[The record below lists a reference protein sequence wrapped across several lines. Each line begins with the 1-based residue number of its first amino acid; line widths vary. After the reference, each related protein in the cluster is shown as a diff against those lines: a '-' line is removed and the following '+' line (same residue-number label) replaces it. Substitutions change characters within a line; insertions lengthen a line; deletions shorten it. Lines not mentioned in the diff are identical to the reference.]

1 MPPRTSNPPTTAE
14 PLPADASPPDAD
26 PVPPRRGW
34 QLLTDRVFG
43 AFFAGKLVST
53 IGVWVHNIAAAILV
67 FELTGSALLVGA
79 VTVGQFVPQ
88 LVITPFS
95 GAQADRGDRRRQV
108 IVGRLVAASGSGLLV
123 LWSLIVGLEGRA
135 GAGAVIV
142 AATIV
147 GVGFALGG
155 PAMSALVPSLV
166 RREELASAIAL
177 SASPFTI
184 ARVAGPAIGAVL
196 VATAGATTAFLVA
209 TVTNLAFAAV
219 LWRLPI
225 PTTARRTGRET
236 SIGAGLRYVRS
247 DAAMLGLLVG
257 IAAIGVGADPVI
269 TLTPSM
275 AADLGQDA
283 GFVGVLA
290 SSFGLGAAGAFLVL
304 GVLRRWLGLERLG
317 VAGMLTLATGLVG
330 FAAASAPGPAVVAAV
345 VGGIGLTTALTSLTT
360 IVQQRVPDELRGRVM
375 ALWSMAFLGS
385 RPLAAGT
392 TGAVADA
399 ASVTVA
405 LGLSIAV
412 VLAGAVVVG
421 RSRVS
426 PAAAQPSRGT

>member
-1 MPPRTSNPPTTAE
+1 MS
-14 PLPADASPPDAD
+14 LPAPSPPAPSPPAAGPEPDAA
-26 PVPPRRGW
+26 PPRRGW
-34 QLLTDRVFG
+34 QLITDRVFG

-53 IGVWVHNIAAAILV
+53 IGIWVHNIAAAILV

-79 VTVGQFVPQ
+79 VTVGQFLPQ
-88 LVITPFS
+88 LLLTPFS

-123 LWSLIVGLEGRA
+123 AWSLLVGLEGRA
-135 GAGAVIV
+135 GAGAVI
-142 AATIV
+142 AAAVIV

-155 PAMSALVPSLV
+155 PAMGALVPSLV

-196 VATAGATTAFLVA
+196 VATVGATAAFGLA
-209 TVTNLAFAAV
+209 ALTNLAFAAV

-225 PTTARRTGRET
+225 PSRARRAGRDT
-236 SIGAGLRYVRS
+236 SIRAGLRYVRA
-247 DAAMLGLLVG
+247 DAAMLGLLIG
-257 IAAIGVGADPVI
+257 TAAIGVGTDPLI
-269 TLTPSM
+269 TLTPSL

-304 GVLRRWLGLERLG
+304 GLLRRRLGLERLG
-317 VAGMLTLATGLVG
+317 VAGMLTLAAGLVG
-330 FAAASAPGPAVVAAV
+330 LAAAAAPGPAVVAAV
-345 VGGIGLTTALTSLTT
+345 VGGVGLTAGLTSLTT
-360 IVQQRVPDELRGRVM
+360 IVQQRVPDELRGRMM
-375 ALWSMAFLGS
+375 ALWSVAFLGS

-392 TGAVADA
+392 SGALADA
-399 ASVTVA
+399 TSVTVA
-405 LGLSIAV
+405 LALSVVV
-412 VLAGAVVVG
+412 VLAGAVVV
-421 RSRVS
+421 RRLLVTR
-426 PAAAQPSRGT
+426 AAAPPSAGT